1 MSHAETL
8 RTALRASRVLQAPGV
23 YDSLSALLVERAGF
37 EIAFLSG
44 ASLSFARFGQPD
56 VGLVGM
62 REVADTVRLIRESI
76 QIPLVVDADT
86 GFGNALNVRRTVRE
100 LECAGASAIQIE
112 DQVFPKRC
120 GHMPGKQVVS
130 PAEMAGKVRAAL
142 DARRNANTIIV
153 ARTDA
158 LSVEGFES
166 ALERGALYLEAGA
179 DALFIEGPT
188 KLEQLE
194 TIAASFG
201 ARAPLVHNLADG
213 ARSPVET
220 AAELA
225 ALGYRIALYPAMLVQ
240 LFVKLA
246 PVYLARLAREGGTH
260 GFREQLVDLEG
271 INALLG
277 APRMLEEAARYA

>member
-1 MSHAETL
+1 MTHAETL
-8 RTALRASRVLQAPGV
+8 RSALRAGRVLQAPGV

-44 ASLSFARFGQPD
+44 ASLAFTRFGQPD

-62 REVADTVRLIRESI
+62 TEVADTVRLIRDSTR
-76 QIPLVVDADT
+76 IPLLVDADT

-120 GHMPGKQVVS
+120 GHMAGKQVVS

-142 DARRNANTIIV
+142 DARRHADTMIV

-158 LSVEGFES
+158 LSVEGFEA
-166 ALERGALYLEAGA
+166 ALERSAVYLEAGA

-188 KLEQLE
+188 ELEQLK

-201 ARAPLVHNLADG
+201 ARAPLVHNLVEG
-213 ARSPVET
+213 ARSPVHT
-220 AAELA
+220 AAELD
-225 ALGYRIALYPAMLVQ
+225 ALGFRIALYPAMLVQ
-240 LFVKLA
+240 LLVKLA
-246 PVYLARLAREGGTH
+246 PLYLARLAREGGTH
-260 GFREQLVDLEG
+260 GFRDQLLDLDG

-277 APRMLEEAARYA
+277 TPQLLDEAARYA